1 MITDNRI
8 QELLDLEDIEE
19 NESKF
24 ESEFGYYPFNIS
36 TWNPTEYFSNKYL
49 LNKVM
54 LTPFNYIPYIYSY
67 ELEPKIVSNTMTKIG
82 GTSEMGG
89 LFTNSGTN
97 SITLVISVLK
107 ALGIKHILVISPCY
121 YAVFHNC
128 LQKNIKITE
137 IYAERIKQSYKL
149 PYDEILNNIDDIQAI
164 WITNPIY
171 NTGVYYSDE
180 DIAFLQS
187 KIPSDIFIICDE
199 CFSLTGK
206 GLTYNLKNRKKFI
219 SINDPLKSI
228 MINGLKFSLI
238 IYNSQYKELFE
249 HWSDIICGSLSYST
263 IQSIAFYNTP
273 KFDDLNNNL
282 IEHFYRLRNKIRS
295 LMLEFPS
302 ASIDLSTDG
311 HIIMCY
317 FPNLPYNLLQD
328 KDIMYKFIK
337 QTGTSIIPGNRFHFS
352 KLSGFCFRIN
362 LGRECNEFF
371 DALYRILK
379 YFSD

>member
-1 MITDNRI
+1 MKW
-8 QELLDLEDIEE
+8 E
-19 NESKF
+19 
-24 ESEFGYYPFNIS
+24 G
-36 TWNPTEYFSNKYL
+36 
-49 LNKVM
+49 V
-54 LTPFNYIPYIYSY
+54 
-67 ELEPKIVSNTMTKIG
+67 
-82 GTSEMGG
+82 
-89 LFTNSGTN
+89 FTNSGTN

-187 KIPSDIFIICDE
+187 KIPSDIFIICDD
-199 CFSLTGK
+199 CFSLAGK
-206 GLTYNLKNRKKFI
+206 GLTYNLKNRQKFI

-238 IYNSQYKELFE
+238 IYNPQYNELFE

-295 LMLEFPS
+295 LLLEFPS

-328 KDIMYKFIK
+328 KDIMYKFYK
-337 QTGTSIIPGNRFHFS
+337 ANGYQYNSW
-352 KLSGFCFRIN
+352 
-362 LGRECNEFF
+362 
-371 DALYRILK
+371 
-379 YFSD
+379 

>member
-1 MITDNRI
+1 MITDNQI

-24 ESEFGYYPFNIS
+24 KSEFGYYPFNIS

-67 ELEPKIVSNTMTKIG
+67 ELDPKMVLNTITKIG

-149 PYDEILNNIDDIQAI
+149 PYDDIINNIDNIQAI

-171 NTGVYYSDE
+171 NTGIYYSNE

-187 KIPSDIFIICDE
+187 KIPYDIFIICDE

-206 GLTYNLKNRKKFI
+206 GLTFNLKNRQNFI

-263 IQSIAFYNTP
+263 IQSIAFYNTS
-273 KFDDLNNNL
+273 KFDNLNNSL
-282 IEHFYRLRNKIRS
+282 IEHFYCLRNKIRS
-295 LMLEFPS
+295 LLLEFPS
-302 ASIDLSTDG
+302 ASIDISTDG

-317 FPNLPYNLLQD
+317 FPDLPYNLLQD
-328 KDIMYKFIK
+328 KDVMYKFIK

>member
-1 MITDNRI
+1 MMTNNRI
-8 QELLDLEDIEE
+8 EELLDLEDIEE

-24 ESEFGYYPFNIS
+24 KNEFGYYPFNIS

-67 ELEPKIVSNTMTKIG
+67 ELEPKMVSNTITKIG

-107 ALGIKHILVISPCY
+107 ALDIKHILVISPCY

-171 NTGVYYSDE
+171 NTGIYYSNE

-206 GLTYNLKNRKKFI
+206 GLTYSLKNRQKFI

-238 IYNSQYKELFE
+238 IYNSKYNELFE

-263 IQSIAFYNTP
+263 IQSIAFYNTS

-282 IEHFYRLRNKIRS
+282 IDHFYRLRNKIRI
-295 LMLEFPS
+295 LLLEFPA

-317 FPNLPYNLLQD
+317 FPNLPHNLLQD
-328 KDIMYKFIK
+328 KDTMYQFIK

>member
-1 MITDNRI
+1 MTTNNQI

-19 NESKF
+19 NELKF
-24 ESEFGYYPFNIS
+24 KSEFGYLPFNIS
-36 TWNPTEYFSNKYL
+36 TWNPSEYFSNKYL

-67 ELEPKIVSNTMTKIG
+67 ELEPKIVSDTMAKIG
-82 GTSEMGG
+82 GTDELAG

-107 ALGIKHILVISPCY
+107 ALNIEHILVISPCY
-121 YAVFHNC
+121 YAFFYNC
-128 LQKNIKITE
+128 IQRDIKITE
-137 IYAERIKQSYKL
+137 IYAERIEQSYRL
-149 PYDEILNNIDDIQAI
+149 PYNEILDNIDYVQAI

-171 NTGVYYSDE
+171 NTGIYYSNE

-187 KIPSDIFIICDE
+187 KIPSDTFIICDE
-199 CFSLTGK
+199 CFSLFGK
-206 GLTYNLKNRKKFI
+206 GLIHHFKNREKFI

-238 IYNSQYKELFE
+238 VYNSKYKELFE

-263 IQSIAFYNTP
+263 IQSIAFFNTS
-273 KFDDLNNNL
+273 KFENLNNSL
-282 IEHFYRLRNKIRS
+282 IEHFSHVKNAIRGLVS
-295 LMLEFPS
+295 DFPS
-302 ASIDLSTDG
+302 ASIDMPTDG

-317 FPNLPYNLLQD
+317 FPELPYDLLQD

-337 QTGTSIIPGNRFHFS
+337 RTGTTIIPGNRFHFS
-352 KLSGFCFRIN
+352 QIIGFCFRIN
-362 LGRECNEFF
+362 LGRENNEFM
-371 DALYRILK
+371 DAFYRILK
-379 YFSD
+379 YFSN